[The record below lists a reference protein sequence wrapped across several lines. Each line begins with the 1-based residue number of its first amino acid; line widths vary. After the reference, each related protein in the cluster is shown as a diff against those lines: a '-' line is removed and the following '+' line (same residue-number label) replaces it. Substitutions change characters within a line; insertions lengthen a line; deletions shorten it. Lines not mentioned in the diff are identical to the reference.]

1 MKIFKKVF
9 IFIALLLLVFTLTS
23 CNKEKNPGGK
33 EGGDT
38 EIDWSSKRVFQ
49 ISEIEAYKDLSFEY
63 DEFSLD
69 MVKFLVTYTD
79 GTSREVPL
87 EASMLDDKDLN
98 KLTKAGNPRIYIT
111 YEWNGEVFGLN
122 YIVHL
127 VDSALR
133 DLDLNKDGSH
143 GAVVKAIRD
152 LNQNKI
158 NFIVEKSEVGIK
170 ALQFRYTFDTS
181 IMTLSTIS
189 KNSSLAGPA
198 EIKVEGNTITATILL
213 DTMLT
218 EETILFSVDFSG
230 NFRTS
235 KLAVDETFANAVYT
249 VDENLQPVE
258 LENVLYHA
266 SIK

>member
-9 IFIALLLLVFTLTS
+9 IFIALLLLVFTIAA
-23 CNKEKNPGGK
+23 CNKEKDPGK

-158 NFIVEKSEVGIK
+158 NFIVEKGEFGIK

-189 KNSSLAGPA
+189 KNPSISGPC